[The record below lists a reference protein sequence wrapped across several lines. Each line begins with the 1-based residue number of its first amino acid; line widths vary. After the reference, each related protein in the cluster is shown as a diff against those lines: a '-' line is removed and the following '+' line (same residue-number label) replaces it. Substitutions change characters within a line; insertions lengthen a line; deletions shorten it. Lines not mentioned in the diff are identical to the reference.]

1 MKVDV
6 QLLGFPARFSPTQ
19 TEKFQLDLDPAA
31 TLDHLLEKIAFPA
44 DLQKT
49 VLVNGRH
56 ADPSTRLAE
65 GDDVF
70 IFAPAAGG

>member
-6 QLLGFPARFSPTQ
+6 QLLGFLAKFSPVGK
-19 TEKFQLDLDPAA
+19 EKFQVDLEPAA

-49 VLVNGRH
+49 VVVNGRH